1 MSLKEI
7 KQNRSYLC
15 RLNSYCNPTR
25 VLNATANGY
34 PKKRVFQIEVN
45 RRQGAVSWNPS
56 WGSEGVKK
64 EQTQTQVQRCWVG
77 CVRSATATWNLRAL
91 RYLPPRLASLSWW
104 CLCREG
110 GSLRL
115 QSSRRKLSLLVFQ
128 NTPTWAEEGLACLS
142 ECDLRERLCQ
152 LPIVL
157 IP

>member
-77 CVRSATATWNLRAL
+77 CVHSATATWNLRTL
-91 RYLPPRLASLSWW
+91 RYPPPRLASLSWW
-104 CLCREG
+104 CLCVCG
-110 GSLRL
+110 G
-115 QSSRRKLSLLVFQ
+115 QSQAAVLL
-128 NTPTWAEEGLACLS
+128 EEEAVLASFSEHSYLGRGRTCLP
-142 ECDLRERLCQ
+142 L
-152 LPIVL
+152 
-157 IP
+157 